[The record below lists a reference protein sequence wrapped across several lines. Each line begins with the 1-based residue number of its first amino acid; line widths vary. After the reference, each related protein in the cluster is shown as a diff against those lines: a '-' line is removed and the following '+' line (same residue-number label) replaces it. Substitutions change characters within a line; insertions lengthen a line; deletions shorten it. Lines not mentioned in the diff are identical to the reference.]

1 MKTINKFA
9 ISLLLLSAGIGFTGC
24 DSFLEEYSQDL
35 AKVESW
41 EDLDEVLL
49 GNVYASPSRIYVE
62 NYNLYMDGGGLNLDI
77 LHFMSD
83 EMQMTNE
90 YGKDLGWYD
99 DLFAFYTWQM
109 DTGVDNKMRYVGGDD
124 RYWNSLYERINVC
137 NMILSLIDEQ
147 PENFPTDAVEKER
160 VKGEASFMRGLFY
173 FMLTNL
179 YAKPYDP
186 ATAASTP
193 GMPIKFTEFV
203 EDREFERE
211 TLAETYGKIL
221 EDLNQAEKCLE
232 NKKRKSRYRVDVSAV
247 RLLLSRVWLY
257 MQNWEKAAEYAEK
270 VLTANNTLLTLAGKT
285 PGQSCLDASCPEILF
300 FMGDYNVSATFADD
314 NWDYSIWKISDDMYG
329 LYTDNDYRKNRYIG
343 ESQYNG
349 QGQMF
354 RKVNG
359 QREAWGSYFGASSI
373 FTFRTSEAYLNLA
386 EASAYA
392 GNEAKAKSTLERF
405 LRTRMSSEAPIRE
418 SGNALIDFIRDER
431 ARELLLEGHR
441 WFDLRRYTVCQP
453 YPWSKEID
461 HNYCYFDNYS
471 VDYADWYRLEKN
483 DEAYTLPVPREIRS
497 FQNSLEVISRPARTP
512 YATSH

>member
-1 MKTINKFA
+1 M
-9 ISLLLLSAGIGFTGC
+9 
-24 DSFLEEYSQDL
+24 
-35 AKVESW
+35 
-41 EDLDEVLL
+41 
-49 GNVYASPSRIYVE
+49 
-62 NYNLYMDGGGLNLDI
+62 
-77 LHFMSD
+77 
-83 EMQMTNE
+83 
-90 YGKDLGWYD
+90 
-99 DLFAFYTWQM
+99 
-109 DTGVDNKMRYVGGDD
+109 
-124 RYWNSLYERINVC
+124 
-137 NMILSLIDEQ
+137 
-147 PENFPTDAVEKER
+147 
-160 VKGEASFMRGLFY
+160 
-173 FMLTNL
+173 
-179 YAKPYDP
+179 
-186 ATAASTP
+186 
-193 GMPIKFTEFV
+193 
-203 EDREFERE
+203 
-211 TLAETYGKIL
+211 
-221 EDLNQAEKCLE
+221 
-232 NKKRKSRYRVDVSAV
+232 
-247 RLLLSRVWLY
+247 
-257 MQNWEKAAEYAEK
+257 
-270 VLTANNTLLTLAGKT
+270 LTANNTLLTLAGKT

-300 FMGDYNVSATFADD
+300 FMGDYNVSAAFADD

-386 EASAYA
+386 EASAY
-392 GNEAKAKSTLERF
+392 GGDEAKAKSTLERF

-497 FQNSLEVISRPARTP
+497 FQNSLEVISRPARVP
-512 YATSH
+512 YATTR